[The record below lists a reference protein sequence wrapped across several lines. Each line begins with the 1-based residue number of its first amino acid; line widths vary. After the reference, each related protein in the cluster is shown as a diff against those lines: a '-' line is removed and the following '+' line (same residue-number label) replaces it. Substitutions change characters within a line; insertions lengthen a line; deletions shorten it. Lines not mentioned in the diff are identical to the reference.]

1 MANAVEKKDILFSSA
16 LIKHK
21 LQMLKIQKSNKSR
34 VFYLIFLSFIVI
46 MIMIFSC
53 YHRYYNYRF
62 LYHHYD
68 NWYFC
73 FHFYHFVECPNLT
86 FKHSSYII
94 SLSGE
99 SWRSN
104 RGACQRQ
111 GGDLVSI
118 ETEEEWNFINNE
130 IQKRNAAH
138 YQNKW
143 SVGLKKM
150 AGNWTW
156 VSGRPLIICKWGQ
169 GEPSGKYDAAFIYK
183 RSSNGERGVFGSADS
198 RIKENWLAFVCEIS
212 KSKFFVL
219 FLFVYIY
226 IWSVKF
232 WLS

>member
-130 IQKRNAAH
+130 SQKRNAAH

-143 SVGLKKM
+143 SVGLKKLPEIGPGWVEDRWLFANGDKGSQVVNTTRLSYTSGPVM
-150 AGNWTW
+150 ANGACLVVLIVELRKTGSLLFVRFRR
-156 VSGRPLIICKWGQ
+156 VSFLFCFCL
-169 GEPSGKYDAAFIYK
+169 FIY
-183 RSSNGERGVFGSADS
+183 
-198 RIKENWLAFVCEIS
+198 
-212 KSKFFVL
+212 
-219 FLFVYIY
+219 IY
-226 IWSVKF
+226 MKC
-232 WLS
+232 